1 MSSSNGEAP
10 DAVEPRVPK
19 NEWTIMIFFAGDPH
33 LSPSMTAQ
41 LKAIKDA
48 GFQENVS
55 VLVHYDPN
63 EKGVAVTTFDIN
75 SKRKKDLLDKGLV
88 GTKIGDG
95 RDPYVRNLL
104 EDAISGAGALRAN
117 TADQALRAF
126 LDIGATEKYRAKHYM
141 IFLVGHGVI
150 VGNDTFL
157 PDSNPQSGISLEQL
171 GDTLRH
177 FQGSIPEDS
186 VFELLGLHSCS
197 MSAIEVI
204 YELKDTARYMMATEG
219 TSFVASWPYRQ
230 LLKRILNEIDEA
242 KKEDANAEINV
253 DELITSIHNLSLHNS
268 TDFMFSGLS
277 ADLCLSS
284 LDKDRVQTLTTPM
297 ENLTKAL
304 KRALK
309 TPDGWDARER
319 NNGNVVKK
327 DWRSVELI
335 KLAHLEAQSFYQET
349 STDLYDFC
357 LCLARRCDERDEI
370 QNAMK
375 VACSN
380 VIEKLEETPQSVIV
394 HSDHF
399 GPQSQYSHGLS
410 IFFPWA
416 RPVQEEPLVLDDN
429 MLSRYEKYDFNKAL
443 GKNSWLS
450 FLDDYFTATQRKTR
464 EEEDGKPIEKLISEN
479 GIHLSA
485 IGERMAA
492 IVDALAKDSPG
503 LAKDSPGLAK
513 DSPGLTKDSPGLKD
527 GCGCIVKNYPTQFSI
542 SERVIRDPNPKA
554 TAKEEAEVAKLAE
567 EKAVAPT
574 RP

>member
-1 MSSSNGEAP
+1 MSSSNGKAP

-104 EDAISGAGALRAN
+104 EDAITGVGALRAN

-186 VFELLGLHSCS
+186 AFELLGLHSCS

-242 KKEDANAEINV
+242 KKEDASAEINV

-357 LCLARRCDERDEI
+357 LCLARRCDEDDEI

-375 VACSN
+375 VACGN
-380 VIEKLEETPQSVIV
+380 VIEKLEETPESVIV

-503 LAKDSPGLAK
+503 LTKDSPGLV
-513 DSPGLTKDSPGLKD
+513 KDSPGLKD

>member
-1 MSSSNGEAP
+1 MSSSNGKAP

-104 EDAISGAGALRAN
+104 EDAITGVGALRAN

-141 IFLVGHGVI
+141 VFLVGHGVI

-186 VFELLGLHSCS
+186 AFELLGLHSCS

-357 LCLARRCDERDEI
+357 LCLARRCDEDDEI

-375 VACSN
+375 VACGN
-380 VIEKLEETPQSVIV
+380 VIEKLEETPESVIV

-503 LAKDSPGLAK
+503 LTKDSPGLV
-513 DSPGLTKDSPGLKD
+513 KDSPGLKD

>member
-10 DAVEPRVPK
+10 AAVEPRVPK

-75 SKRKKDLLDKGLV
+75 SKEKKILLDQGLP
-88 GTKIGDG
+88 GTRIGDG
-95 RDPYVRNLL
+95 RDPFVRNLL
-104 EDAISGAGALRAN
+104 DDAIPGATRAN

-126 LDIGATEKYRAKHYM
+126 LDIGAMEKYRAKHYM

-177 FQGSIPEDS
+177 FQGSIPDDS
-186 VFELLGLHSCS
+186 VIELLGLHSCS

-204 YELKDTARYMMATEG
+204 YELKDTARFMMATEG
-219 TSFVASWPYRQ
+219 VSFVASWPYRQ
-230 LLKRILNEIDEA
+230 LLKRILNEIDGA
-242 KKEDANAEINV
+242 KKRNANAEINV
-253 DELITSIHNLSLHNS
+253 NELITSIHNLSLHNS

-277 ADLCLSS
+277 ADLCLCS
-284 LDKDRVQTLTTPM
+284 LDKRRVQALTEPM
-297 ENLTKAL
+297 ESLTKAL
-304 KRALK
+304 KKALI
-309 TPDGWDARER
+309 PPAGWHEKER
-319 NNGNVVKK
+319 SNGNIVKR

-335 KLAHLEAQSFYQET
+335 KLAHLEAQSYYQET

-357 LCLARRCDERDEI
+357 LCLARRCDENNEI
-370 QNAMK
+370 ENAMK
-375 VACSN
+375 VACDA
-380 VIEKLEETPQSVIV
+380 VIEKLQEGAQDSVIV

-399 GPQSQYSHGLS
+399 GPRSQYSHGLS

-416 RPVQEEPLVLDDN
+416 RPIQEEPVVLDDN

-443 GKNSWLS
+443 GKHSWLS
-450 FLDDYFTATQRKTR
+450 FLDDYFNATQRRTR
-464 EEEDGKPIEKLISEN
+464 EEEDGKPVEKIIAEN

-485 IGERMAA
+485 IGVLIAT
-492 IVDALAKDSPG
+492 IDALAKDSPG
-503 LAKDSPGLAK
+503 LAKDSPGLI
-513 DSPGLTKDSPGLKD
+513 KDSPGLKD
-527 GCGCIVKNYPTQFSI
+527 GCGCVVKNYPTQFSI
-542 SERVIRDPNPKA
+542 SERVVGDPNPKA
-554 TAKEEAEVAKLAE
+554 TAKAEAEAAKRAQQNPVAS
-567 EKAVAPT
+567 T